1 MIVGSQ
7 DRRSRERRFTHAATQ
22 PSAERNGAL
31 DTALVVESSAPAAV
45 RDRDRTFRRALIA
58 ADLIAALLVVPFAA
72 WALGRDGPGASG
84 LVLVALVPFVYT
96 AAGLYKRDEL
106 VLSKSTLDEGPAVF
120 QATTLAAVIAF
131 LLESALV
138 SVPLGAQVLGGTLLA
153 LFLATLACRIV
164 GRDVARRLTSI
175 ERCVV
180 VGDADAE
187 ARLTAKLDAADSVN
201 AVLIGRIALD
211 DQDTAGN
218 GCLGPLEKLP
228 AIVAAHDVHRVI
240 VVGETATGQRG
251 LEAIQIAKALGLR
264 VSLVP
269 RMLEV
274 VGSSIA
280 FDHVAGLTL
289 LGVRRF
295 GLSPASLRVK
305 RAFDLFGSV
314 AGLMVL
320 SPALAVL
327 ALLVKLTSPGPIVFH
342 QTRVGRD
349 GRPFEML
356 KFRSMEDGADARK
369 GELLAHNEADGLFKI
384 ADDPRI
390 TRVGRFLR
398 RTSLDEL
405 PQLVN
410 VVRGEMSLVGPR
422 PLVLDEDR
430 RIEGWYRRRLHLP
443 PGMTGHWQ
451 VLGAARVPLREMVSI
466 DYLYAANW
474 SLWADA
480 KILLRTI
487 PCVIGRRGQ

>member
-1 MIVGSQ
+1 MAQGSGS
-7 DRRSRERRFTHAATQ
+7 DA
-22 PSAERNGAL
+22 
-31 DTALVVESSAPAAV
+31 ALVVESRAPSAV
-45 RDRDRTFRRALIA
+45 RDRDRTFRHALFA
-58 ADLIAALLVVPFAA
+58 ADLGAALLVAPLVAA
-72 WALGRDGPGASG
+72 GLDAHGPGVAAF
-84 LVLVALVPFVYT
+84 VLVALVPFVYT
-96 AAGLYKRDEL
+96 ATGLYKRDEL
-106 VLSKSTLDEGPAVF
+106 VLCKSTLDEAPAVF
-120 QATTLAAVIAF
+120 QAATLAAVLAF

-138 SVPLGAQVLGGTLLA
+138 RVPLGAQVLGGTLLT
-153 LFLATLACRIV
+153 LTLATVACRIV
-164 GRDVARRLTSI
+164 AREIARRLTPP

-180 VGDADAE
+180 IGDQEAE
-187 ARLTAKLDAADSVN
+187 NGLRSKLEAEKNVKATV
-201 AVLIGRIALD
+201 VGRIAVD
-211 DQDTAGN
+211 ESPAAAAGA
-218 GCLGPLEKLP
+218 LGPLEKLP

-240 VVGETATGQRG
+240 IAGESATGQHG
-251 LEAIQIAKALGLR
+251 LEAIQIAKALGMR

-305 RAFDLFGSV
+305 RAFDLVGSV
-314 AGLMVL
+314 TCLVLLSPLMAGL
-320 SPALAVL
+320 ALA
-327 ALLVKLTSPGPIVFH
+327 VKLTSPGPVVFR
-342 QTRVGRD
+342 QTRIGRD
-349 GRPFEML
+349 GEPFEML
-356 KFRSMEDGADARK
+356 KYRSMEDGADARK
-369 GELLAHNEADGLFKI
+369 DELLEHNEADGLFKI

-390 TRVGRFLR
+390 TRVGGFMR

-410 VVRGEMSLVGPR
+410 VLRGEMSLVGPR
-422 PLVLDEDR
+422 PLVVDEDR

-443 PGMTGHWQ
+443 PGITGHWQ
-451 VLGAARVPLREMVSI
+451 VLGSARVPLREMVSI

-487 PCVIGRRGQ
+487 PCVLGRRGQ